1 MICALLRTWAIAAL
15 SGALVNAGWDAP
27 GRQYNASG
35 SGKCAGLVEE
45 CGTECHFVAERT
57 YILAGM
63 KNPLRPSSPSSQP
76 TPETS
81 LRERKK
87 SATRRALLVAAH
99 RLFRAAGYES
109 TTIEDVCV
117 EVGLG
122 RRTFF
127 RYFAD
132 KESLAFPHRE
142 QRLARFVDLL
152 SGAPAIESPVG
163 SLRRIAHLFAKEYQQ
178 HRESLLAQQRLIQT
192 VPELLAR
199 EHEID
204 RDWELAMVQLF
215 RERAANVDDPE
226 LHSRVLA
233 GAAIGVIRATMRHWF
248 AGNATADLVKLGDEA
263 LDRLERGF
271 LPS

>member
-1 MICALLRTWAIAAL
+1 
-15 SGALVNAGWDAP
+15 
-27 GRQYNASG
+27 
-35 SGKCAGLVEE
+35 
-45 CGTECHFVAERT
+45 
-57 YILAGM
+57 M
-63 KNPLRPSSPSSQP
+63 KNPLEPSSTSSEP
-76 TPETS
+76 MPATS

-99 RLFRAAGYES
+99 RRFHAAGYEA

-117 EVGLG
+117 EVGVG

-142 QRLARFVDLL
+142 ERLARFVELL
-152 SGAPAIESPVG
+152 SSAPTTESPVG

-178 HRESLLAQQRLIQT
+178 HRESLLAQQRLIQIT
-192 VPELLAR
+192 PALLAR
-199 EHEID
+199 ENEID
-204 RDWELAMVQLF
+204 RDWELAMAQLF
-215 RERAANVDDPE
+215 RERAVGMDDPE

-248 AGNATADLVKLGDEA
+248 AGNATADLAKLGDEA

-271 LPS
+271 LPTTAR

>member
-1 MICALLRTWAIAAL
+1 MAA
-15 SGALVNAGWDAP
+15 
-27 GRQYNASG
+27 
-35 SGKCAGLVEE
+35 E
-45 CGTECHFVAERT
+45 CGTECHFFSERS
-57 YILAGM
+57 YILVSM
-63 KNPLRPSSPSSQP
+63 KNPLPSSMRAPKRASSP
-76 TPETS
+76 S

-99 RLFRAAGYES
+99 RRFHAAGYEA
-109 TTIEDVCV
+109 TTIEEVCV
-117 EVGLG
+117 EVGVG

-127 RYFAD
+127 RYFVD

-142 QRLARFVDLL
+142 ERLARFVELL
-152 SGAPAIESPVG
+152 GGAPKTESPVG

-192 VPELLAR
+192 VPALLAR
-199 EHEID
+199 ENAID
-204 RDWELAMVQLF
+204 RDWELAMAQLF
-215 RERAANVDDPE
+215 RERAVGVDDPE

-248 AGNATADLVKLGDEA
+248 AGNATADLAKLGDEA

-271 LPS
+271 LPG

>member
-1 MICALLRTWAIAAL
+1 
-15 SGALVNAGWDAP
+15 
-27 GRQYNASG
+27 
-35 SGKCAGLVEE
+35 
-45 CGTECHFVAERT
+45 
-57 YILAGM
+57 M
-63 KNPLRPSSPSSQP
+63 KNPSP
-76 TPETS
+76 S

-87 SATRRALLVAAH
+87 SATRRALLAAANRRFH
-99 RLFRAAGYES
+99 ANGYES
-109 TTIEDVCV
+109 TTIEEVCQDVGV
-117 EVGLG
+117 G

-142 QRLARFVDLL
+142 ERLARFVDLL
-152 SGAPAIESPVG
+152 GSAPPNESPVG

-192 VPELLAR
+192 VPALLAR
-199 EHEID
+199 ENEID
-204 RDWELAMVQLF
+204 RDWEQAMAQLF
-215 RERAANVDDPE
+215 FDRAVGVEDPE

-248 AGNATADLVKLGDEA
+248 ASDARLDLARLGDEA

-271 LPS
+271 LPPV